1 MGAEKH
7 TFLLVFRG
15 LGVVSL
21 GMRVLYMVL
30 AQIFLQGLEVIA
42 ILRLK
47 RFRLFSET
55 AVRSTQYAVCS
66 MQ

>member
-21 GMRVLYMVL
+21 GMWMLHMVL
-30 AQIFLQGLEVIA
+30 APIFLQGLEVIA

-47 RFRLFSET
+47 RFRLFWET
-55 AVRSTQYAVCS
+55 AVRVRR